1 LRNILGPKDTTGEY
15 EAVEPEVIFK
25 GGLEEVVAHLTG
37 RPAAVLRL
45 RDRGFV
51 KVGYRAD
58 LVLFN
63 ADTILDVATFAVP
76 ERPAAGIRTVL
87 VNGHFAVDEGKAT
100 RQRFGRTIRL
110 RPSLRDGEFS
120 VR

>member
-1 LRNILGPKDTTGEY
+1 VD
-15 EAVEPEVIFK
+15 ADVIFK

-37 RPAAVLRL
+37 RSAAVLRL
-45 RDRGFV
+45 QDRGLV

-58 LVLFN
+58 LVLFD
-63 ADTILDVATFAVP
+63 ADTILDIATFAVP

-87 VNGHFAVDEGKAT
+87 VNGRFAVDEGKAT
-100 RQRFGRTIRL
+100 RQRAGRTIRL
-110 RPSLRDGEFS
+110 HASVGDDGFV